1 MKLSRFR
8 EILKEE
14 LYLFEAKQVGTLV
27 HYTTYRSA
35 LLILQNNSLNATG
48 GENEFSFKNYH
59 KTVHRGRNENEPVI
73 SLTRTKN
80 KVDFDIADE
89 ADVALIID
97 GDKLSNN
104 YKIIP
109 FHDYDSP
116 DDEREERIYGKNI
129 SPLSN
134 YLKGVMIYIKEKKFF
149 AKDGRADLSKLV
161 KYCESHNIKYG
172 LTDDPKDTIK
182 TLEIKQAKWDR
193 EREQEEMMM
202 ENQIQFNNWVV
213 PSLSKLKQEY
223 HVENDLKGNNYFDS
237 EEEFLNAVKKGKI
250 ITVTPQIDN
259 QIDYRSQTADEEELL
274 DLIKSYRS
282 YPEFRNEK
290 TLEGIYSGFQNN
302 KPMEYPIVIEDPTG
316 YQKIISGNTRMDA
329 AFHLEINPK
338 IILIKTDNEI

>member
-27 HYTTYRSA
+27 HYTTYRNA

-48 GENEFSFKNYH
+48 GTNDFTHKNYQ
-59 KTVHRGRNENEPVI
+59 KTVHRGRSETEPVI
-73 SLTRTKN
+73 SLTRTKWKTN
-80 KVDFDIADE
+80 FNIADN
-89 ADVALIID
+89 ATVAIIID

-109 FHDYDSP
+109 YHDYDAV
-116 DDEREERIYGKNI
+116 DDEMEERIYGKNI
-129 SPLSN
+129 SPLSK
-134 YLKGVMIYIKEKKFF
+134 YIKGIMIYDDGGFLDEP
-149 AKDGRADLSKLV
+149 KDMRKLIG
-161 KYCESHNIKYG
+161 YCETHNIKYG
-172 LTDDPKDTIK
+172 LTDNPEETIK
-182 TLEIKQAKWDR
+182 TLEIKRAKWDR

-250 ITVTPQIDN
+250 VTVTPQIDN
-259 QIDYRSQTADEEELL
+259 QIDYRSQTANKEELL
-274 DLIKSYRS
+274 DLIKLYRS

-290 TLEGIYSGFQNN
+290 TLEDIYSGFQNN

-316 YQKIISGNTRMDA
+316 YQKIFSGNTRMDI
-329 AFHLEINPK
+329 AFHLDIIPK
-338 IILIKTDNEI
+338 VILIKTTNEI